1 MELTQEL
8 FQKCR
13 RISTA
18 IQDFLDQTGMV
29 NARSTDVYDF
39 LARKE
44 LIEKDRHN
52 GLHFRSFLKQLKDS
66 NLLYLIKQCSCIENN
81 RSLEWY
87 FNPVKTAPTNTSV
100 GSKVSAIQHTPVM
113 DKQDVELLLN
123 IESANVALLPVR
135 VDIQYTSQ
143 QLEIKHYYPRAYEY
157 WTDHEHEILIRVY
170 QQCKN
175 IDAVALL
182 LKRQP
187 HVVEEK
193 IKILRL

>member
-13 RISTA
+13 RISAA
-18 IQDFLDQTGMV
+18 IQDFLVQTGMV
-29 NARSTDVYDF
+29 NARSTDVYEF
-39 LARKE
+39 LARKG
-44 LIEKDRHN
+44 LVEKDRHN

-66 NLLYLIKQCSCIENN
+66 NLLYLIKQCSCIENKN
-81 RSLEWY
+81 SLEWY
-87 FNPVKTAPTNTSV
+87 FNPVNTAPSKTSV
-100 GSKVSAIQHTPVM
+100 GSKVSVMQHYPVM
-113 DKQDVELLLN
+113 EKQKLEPLLN
-123 IESANVALLPVR
+123 VESANVELLPVR
-135 VDIQYTSQ
+135 EDIQYTSQ

-157 WTDHEHEILIRVY
+157 WTDHEHEILVRVY

-175 IDAVALL
+175 LDAVALL

-193 IKILRL
+193 IKILGL

>member
-13 RISTA
+13 RISA
-18 IQDFLDQTGMV
+18 AMQEFLVQTGMV
-29 NARSTDVYDF
+29 NARSTDVYEF
-39 LARKE
+39 LARKG

-66 NLLYLIKQCSCIENN
+66 NLLHLIKHFSCVENKN
-81 RSLEWY
+81 SLEWY
-87 FNPVKTAPTNTSV
+87 FNPFNIEPTNTSV
-100 GSKVSAIQHTPVM
+100 GSNVSVMQHYPVM
-113 DKQDVELLLN
+113 EKQNLEILINEESVN
-123 IESANVALLPVR
+123 IKLLPTR
-135 VDIQYTSQ
+135 EDIHYTPQ
-143 QLEIKHYYPRAYEY
+143 QLEIKQYYPRAYEY
-157 WTDHEHEILIRVY
+157 WTDQEHEILIRVY

-175 IDAVALL
+175 SDAVALL

-193 IKILRL
+193 IKILGL